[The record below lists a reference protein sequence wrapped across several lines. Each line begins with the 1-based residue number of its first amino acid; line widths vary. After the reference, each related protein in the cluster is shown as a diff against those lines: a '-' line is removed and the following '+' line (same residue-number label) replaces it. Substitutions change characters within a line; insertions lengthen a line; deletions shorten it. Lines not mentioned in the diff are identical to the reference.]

1 MQLLCSHTDCLLDC
15 NALRVNVAFKAAHH
29 SGDDVSC
36 LVASWD
42 SSDVQGCRCIS
53 RIFSIISA
61 GAHITDQGCV
71 MVKTLEMQMYYS
83 SEMDTSYL

>member
-1 MQLLCSHTDCLLDC
+1 MQLLCSHTDRLLDC
-15 NALRVNVAFKAAHH
+15 NALRVNVAFRAAHH

-61 GAHITDQGCV
+61 HITDQGCV